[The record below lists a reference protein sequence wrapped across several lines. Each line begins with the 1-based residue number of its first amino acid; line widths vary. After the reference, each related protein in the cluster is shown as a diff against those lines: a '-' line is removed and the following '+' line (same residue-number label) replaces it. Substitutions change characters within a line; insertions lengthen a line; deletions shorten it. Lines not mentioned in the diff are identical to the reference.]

1 MGRVDA
7 LTMPEVRSAKRCWVS
22 VGNVD
27 EDGVAVV
34 RAIRVALRIPSPL
47 W

>member
-7 LTMPEVRSAKRCWVS
+7 LTIPEVRSAKRCWVS
-22 VGNVD
+22 AGNVD

-34 RAIRVALRIPSPL
+34 RAVRVTLRIPSPL